1 MYWLNSY
8 NTLTKRVS
16 KLEDKIVVLK
26 NEIYVQTMGFPDIND
41 RFSQI
46 DRKK

>member
-1 MYWLNSY
+1 MYWINSY

-16 KLEDKIVVLK
+16 KLENKVLALK
-26 NEIYVQTMGFPDIND
+26 NEVYVQTMGIPDIND
-41 RFSQI
+41 RFSQV